1 MRLSDFDLQALRVF
15 VAVAEHRGFNRA
27 QLALGLSQ
35 PAISQKVKGLEE
47 RLGFALCRRGRS
59 GFALTEKGAIVLDKA
74 KRLLANAEDFGN
86 EVSELKTKLSG
97 VLRVGIADSTITN
110 PAFEPQA
117 VLKRFCAAAPDV
129 YVKLNVGTTDD
140 LARDLSAG
148 ALQVV
153 IAPLTERVSGFR
165 YVDLFAEKHLLY
177 CGADHPFFARRGP
190 DAEALRGAK
199 VVTRA
204 YLDDADLVTPKG
216 TNAAA
221 TVSSMEAQAML
232 ILSGHYV
239 GYLPEHYAAAW
250 VKQRKLRAI
259 APARYVSHSRF
270 VLAARKSPQLPH
282 LVRSFIDATLS
293 YAGTYAAG
301 R

>member
-15 VAVAEHRGFNRA
+15 VTVAEHRGFNRA

-35 PAISQKVKGLEE
+35 PAISQKVKALEE
-47 RLGFALCRRGRS
+47 RLGFQLCRRGRS

-74 KRLLANAEDFGN
+74 KRLLASAEDFGT

-97 VLRVGIADSTITN
+97 VLRVGIADSTISN

-117 VLKRFCAAAPDV
+117 ILKRFCAAAPDV
-129 YVKLNVGTTDD
+129 YLKLTVGTTDD
-140 LARDLSAG
+140 LARELSSG
-148 ALQVV
+148 ALQAV
-153 IAPLTERVSGFR
+153 IAPLIERVGGFR

-177 CGADHPFFARRGP
+177 CGIDHPFFAKRGP
-190 DAEALRGAK
+190 RAKALQGAK

-216 TNAAA
+216 ATAAA
-221 TVSSMEAQAML
+221 SVSSMEAQAML
-232 ILSGHYV
+232 ILSGHYI
-239 GYLPEHYAAAW
+239 GYLPEHYAASW
-250 VKQRKLRAI
+250 VKQGRLRAI
-259 APARYVSHSRF
+259 QPARYTSHSRF
-270 VLAARKSPQLPH
+270 VIAARKTPQLPH
-282 LVRSFIDATLS
+282 LVRSFIDATL
-293 YAGTYAAG
+293 AYAASVA